1 MALGSTLGMFF
12 AEPEPAAAQLVHANA
27 RQTLTS
33 VRSLVSTEAL
43 RHVDGVGMLEPS
55 LFSMAPWGR
64 SRTFPTAG
72 AGEMFVLVVEGAVTL
87 RLGDEVHGPSS
98 GGAITIAA
106 AIPH

>member
-33 VRSLVSTEAL
+33 VRSPVSTEAL
-43 RHVDGVGMLEPS
+43 RHVDGGILEPS

-64 SRTFPTAG
+64 SRIFPTAG
-72 AGEMFVLVVEGAVTL
+72 AGKCL
-87 RLGDEVHGPSS
+87 SS
-98 GGAITIAA
+98 
-106 AIPH
+106 